1 MTLRLIIAVVALCYG
16 VSAWSWWHED
26 WKFRK
31 VIYLDTADIG
41 LSQDATLTDV
51 PVLVRLHLG
60 NFAYFMDV
68 AAQGSDLRFV
78 AADDVTPLE
87 YRIQQLDTIAGIGLV
102 WLKIPSL
109 TANGEPTRLY
119 MYYGNGQARSAESQ
133 QFWPAE
139 QVLALGFDET
149 TGRPSDSTAFGHHPA
164 QSTLALGQPGQ
175 LGSSAALNGSNFLR
189 IAATPLNAVTPQ
201 GFTVTAWLKPGPA
214 VVQGTLYRQGP
225 LEVDVDRGFPV
236 ARFAGFEA
244 RSDRPLQEG
253 RWHHVALVL
262 ETSSLRLV
270 IDGETVASTAI
281 DAGESGVVDGQEIR
295 IGAAEPEAAEVGD
308 GPSVTG
314 FIGALDELRITRRAL
329 SNAQLQFFAVSQRED
344 NKLVSLG
351 EDESQQSASGE
362 YFALIWKMLDAVRL
376 EGWVIIAIIVILG
389 LASFDVLITKSFQLR
404 RAERSDEAFLE
415 RFSQAERVDSL
426 DAGDHAGPIAE
437 LYRAFADELKALG
450 SHFAGSGNSG
460 AALEALRATLD
471 ANLVEATEKLNQR
484 VVLITMAV
492 SGGPFLGLLGTVVGV
507 MITFAAISAAGD
519 VNVRT
524 IAPGVAAA
532 LTTTVLGLAVA
543 IPSLFGYNH
552 LAGRISRRVAAMEV
566 FADQLISR
574 AGLGLVGPATS
585 SEPSR

>member
-1 MTLRLIIAVVALCYG
+1 MALRSIIAVVALCYG
-16 VSAWSWWHED
+16 ASAWSWWHED

-41 LSQDATLTDV
+41 LSPGETLTDV

-78 AADDVTPLE
+78 AADDTTPLE

-109 TANGEPTRLY
+109 SPNGEPTRLY
-119 MYYGNGQARSAESQ
+119 MYYGNAQARSAESQ

-149 TGRPSDSTAFGHHPA
+149 SGQPRDGTAFGHHPLE
-164 QSTLALGQPGQ
+164 STLSLGQPGQ
-175 LGSSAALNGSNFLR
+175 LASAAALNGTNFLR
-189 IAATPLNAVTPQ
+189 IAATPLNAIVPE
-201 GFTVTAWLKPGPA
+201 GFTLTAWLKPGPA
-214 VVQGTLYRQGP
+214 VAQGSLYRQGP
-225 LEVDVDRGFPV
+225 LELDIDRGFPV

-244 RSDRPLQEG
+244 RANRPIQEG
-253 RWHHVALVL
+253 RWHHLALVL
-262 ETSSLRLV
+262 QEASLNVV
-270 IDGETVASTAI
+270 IDGETVASTTVDPEAVGI
-281 DAGESGVVDGQEIR
+281 VDGQEIR
-295 IGAAEPEAAEVGD
+295 IGAAEPTTPVGED
-308 GPSVTG
+308 GETSAG
-314 FIGALDELRITRRAL
+314 FIGAVDDLRITRQAL
-329 SNAQLQFFAVSQRED
+329 SNTRLQFFAVSQRED
-344 NKLVSLG
+344 NKMVSLG

-362 YFALIWKMLDAVRL
+362 YFALLWKMLDAVRV
-376 EGWVIIAIIVILG
+376 EGWVIIAIIVVLG

-404 RAERSDEAFLE
+404 RAERSDEAFLK

-426 DAGDHAGPIAE
+426 DAGEHTGPIAE
-437 LYRAFADELKALG
+437 LYRAFADELNALR
-450 SHFAGSGNSG
+450 SHFSGSGNSG

-552 LAGRISRRVAAMEV
+552 LAGRISRRIAAMEV
-566 FADQLISR
+566 FADQLVSR
-574 AGLGLVGPATS
+574 AGLGLFDNATS
-585 SEPSR
+585 AERSR